1 VYITLFD
8 ILILI
13 ALLIGAA
20 MGFFRG
26 FFRQASATLAIYL
39 SLVVTTLSYRGLS
52 RLLMGLTQ
60 QPSRSTDVL
69 AFFLVLI
76 LMLVLLLLIGRDL
89 LANVDIKR
97 MGIWVNI
104 TGMIFGVLNAAIV
117 CAVVLIVVRSTTNG
131 VAWPGYSGLQSF
143 LRTQVMRSWMA
154 YILRPFMQV
163 LIAAVKPWLFGHTL
177 PPMLLNAF

>member
-1 VYITLFD
+1 MYITLFD

-20 MGFFRG
+20 LGFFRG
-26 FFRQASATLAIYL
+26 FFRQATATLAIYL

-76 LMLVLLLLIGRDL
+76 IMLVLLLLIGQDL
-89 LANVDIKR
+89 LSHVDIKR

-104 TGMIFGVLNAAIV
+104 SGMVFGVLNAAIV

-131 VAWPGYSGLQSF
+131 VEWPGYAGLQAF
-143 LRTQVMRSWMA
+143 LRRQVMRSWMA
-154 YILRPFMQV
+154 YILRPFMHMLLAV
-163 LIAAVKPWLFGHTL
+163 VKPWLFGHNL
-177 PPMLLNAF
+177 PPLLLNAF